1 MMGSILLNGIPEKEI
16 DVLPN
21 CVVKLFSIWNWHS
34 YSPSKSQLYSD
45 KLNANVTLSAPFP
58 ELKETEILGSVKEVE
73 PSWDTVT
80 MIKVFVSLRKA
91 SWTLVQLYQSLLM
104 EHWNVSFDGKRTWT
118 ADLSKTEVTETHKY
132 KCFRIY
138 IDPEKI
144 RWIQIRKGSF
154 ITKFTRTYFRQNRT
168 HLIKTCKNLLIWQLS
183 PVQPLM
189 HPLWHKPECWS
200 HRSLVL
206 TQWHLCSHRFPNRGG
221 FSSHIPEMFSV
232 NSKHEHIQ

>member
-1 MMGSILLNGIPEKEI
+1 MGSILNGIPEKET

-58 ELKETEILGSVKEVE
+58 ELKETEILGSLKEME
-73 PSWDTVT
+73 PFWDRVT

-91 SWTLVQLYQSLLM
+91 SWTLVQLYKSLLM
-104 EHWNVSFDGKRTWT
+104 KHWNVSFDGKRTWT
-118 ADLSKTEVTETHKY
+118 ADLSKTEVTETQIY
-132 KCFRIY
+132 KCFRIH

-154 ITKFTRTYFRQNRT
+154 IKKFTRTYFRQNRT
-168 HLIKTCKNLLIWQLS
+168 HLIKTCKTYWFGSYPPSN
-183 PVQPLM
+183 
-189 HPLWHKPECWS
+189 H
-200 HRSLVL
+200 
-206 TQWHLCSHRFPNRGG
+206 
-221 FSSHIPEMFSV
+221 
-232 NSKHEHIQ
+232 